1 MILTRK
7 SISKASEAIL
17 REQRQLRKERLLA
30 SPALIIGACGFVII
44 LLLAIL
50 VPFFHPV
57 DPDAMDVVNRLKPP
71 GGEYLLGQMNLEGI
85 FLYE

>member
-57 DPDAMDVVNRLKPP
+57 DPDAMDV
-71 GGEYLLGQMNLEGI
+71 ESICLGQMNLEGI